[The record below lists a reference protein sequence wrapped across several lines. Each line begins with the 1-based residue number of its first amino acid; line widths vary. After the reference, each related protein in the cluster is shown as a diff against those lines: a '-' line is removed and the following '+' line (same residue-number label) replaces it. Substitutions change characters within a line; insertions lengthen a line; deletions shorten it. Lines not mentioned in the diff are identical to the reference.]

1 MRPMAE
7 NTMVAIHRVCSRT
20 VLSKLALVR
29 STTVSRSL
37 FAGLR
42 EFGLGGG
49 GGLNG
54 AGQGG
59 GFMFRKSLPLSAFP
73 RRSECLSLS
82 MARSGFEGETRLS
95 PLPYDR

>member
-49 GGLNG
+49 GGFNG
-54 AGQGG
+54 AGQRRGLDFG
-59 GFMFRKSLPLSAFP
+59 KAYLFQLFRD
-73 RRSECLSLS
+73 
-82 MARSGFEGETRLS
+82 G
-95 PLPYDR
+95 